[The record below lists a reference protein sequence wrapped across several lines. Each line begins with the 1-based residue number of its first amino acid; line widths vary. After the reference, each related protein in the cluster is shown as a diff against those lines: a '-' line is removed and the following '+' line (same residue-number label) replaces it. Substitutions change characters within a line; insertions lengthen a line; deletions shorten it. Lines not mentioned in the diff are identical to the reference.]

1 MPFNLKITFQMKNIL
16 TLLSLLFLVF
26 VGYAQES
33 YTLAKESVL
42 KINGSSTIH
51 DWTVTANSMKGSLN
65 MTSGTLKNLLF
76 QVEVAQIKSERGAA
90 MDKKMHA
97 ALKMEEHPEVSFKFQ
112 EIKKTTGSENTFQ
125 IHGLLNIA
133 GVEKAVDI
141 SSEFQEAGGNYLF
154 KGSKEIKLQD
164 YDMEP
169 PTAMFG
175 QIIVGDNVTIDFDL
189 VYTKG

>member
-1 MPFNLKITFQMKNIL
+1 MKNTLFI
-16 TLLSLLFLVF
+16 LLSFLVF
-26 VGYAQES
+26 AGYAQES
-33 YTLAKESVL
+33 YTLSKESVL

-51 DWTVTANSMKGSLN
+51 DWTVTANSMKGSMKVKAGAVN
-65 MTSGTLKNLLF
+65 NLLF

-112 EIKKTTGSENTFQ
+112 EIKKTTDSENTFQ
-125 IHGLLNIA
+125 INGMLNIA
-133 GVEKAVDI
+133 GVEKAVEI
-141 SSEFQEAGGNYLF
+141 TSEFQEVGGKYIF

-189 VYTKG
+189 VFAKG

>member
-1 MPFNLKITFQMKNIL
+1 MKNTL
-16 TLLSLLFLVF
+16 FVLLSFLCF
-26 VGYAQES
+26 AGYAQES
-33 YTLAKESVL
+33 YTLSKESVL

-51 DWTVTANSMKGSLN
+51 DWIVTANAMKGSMN
-65 MTSGTLKNLLF
+65 MESGVVGNMLF

-97 ALKMEEHPEVSFKFQ
+97 ALKMEEHPEVIFKLQ
-112 EIKKTTGSENTFQ
+112 EIKKISDSENTFQ
-125 IHGLLNIA
+125 LHGKLTIA

-141 SSEFQEAGGNYLF
+141 RSQFQEADGSYVF

-164 YDMEP
+164 YNMEP

-189 VYTKG
+189 VFTKG

>member
-1 MPFNLKITFQMKNIL
+1 MKNIL
-16 TLLSLLFLVF
+16 FILLSLLVF
-26 VGYAQES
+26 AGYAQES
-33 YTLAKESVL
+33 YTLSKESVL

-51 DWTVTANSMKGSLN
+51 DWTVTANSLQGSMK
-65 MTSGTLKNLLF
+65 MKDGTVKNLSL
-76 QVEVAQIKSERGAA
+76 QVGVSEIKSERGAA

-112 EIKKTTGSENTFQ
+112 EIKKNSESENAYE
-125 IHGLLNIA
+125 IHGMLNIA
-133 GVEKAVDI
+133 GVEKAVTI
-141 SSEFQEAGGNYLF
+141 ASELKEEGVNYIF

-164 YDMEP
+164 YNMEP

-189 VYTKG
+189 VFAKG

>member
-1 MPFNLKITFQMKNIL
+1 MKNR
-16 TLLSLLFLVF
+16 LSLIALLFLVF
-26 VGYAQES
+26 AGYAQES

-42 KINGSSTIH
+42 KINGSSSIH
-51 DWTVTANSMKGSLN
+51 DWTVTANSMKGSIKMDAGALI
-65 MTSGTLKNLLF
+65 NLLF

-112 EIKKTTGSENTFQ
+112 EIKKDAGMENSFH
-125 IHGLLNIA
+125 IVGMLSIA
-133 GVEKAVDI
+133 GAEKEVDI
-141 SSEFQEAGGNYLF
+141 TSKFEEVGGNYVF
-154 KGSKEIKLQD
+154 KGNKEIRLQD
-164 YDMEP
+164 FNMEP

-189 VYTKG
+189 VFTKG

>member
-1 MPFNLKITFQMKNIL
+1 MKNTLFIL
-16 TLLSLLFLVF
+16 FSFLVF
-26 VGYAQES
+26 ASYAQES
-33 YTLAKESVL
+33 FILSKESVL

-51 DWTVTANSMKGSLN
+51 DWTVTANSMKGSLK
-65 MTSGTLKNLLF
+65 MKDGTVKNLMF

-97 ALKMEEHPEVSFKFQ
+97 ALKMEEHPEVSFKIQ
-112 EIKKTTGSENTFQ
+112 EIKQTPDSENTFQ
-125 IHGLLNIA
+125 IHGVLTIA

-141 SSEFQEAGGNYLF
+141 TTEFQESGGNYLF

-164 YDMEP
+164 YDMKP

-175 QIIVGDNVTIDFDL
+175 QIIVGDNVTIDFYL
-189 VYTKG
+189 VYAQELGL

>member
-1 MPFNLKITFQMKNIL
+1 MKRII
-16 TLLSLLFLVF
+16 TLLSLLLLVY

-33 YTLAKESVL
+33 YSLTKASVL

-51 DWTVTANSMKGSLN
+51 DWTVTSNSMEGSMSMN
-65 MTSGTLKNLLF
+65 DGTLKDLLF

-97 ALKMEEHPEVSFKFQ
+97 ALKMEEHPNVTFKLQ
-112 EIKKTTGSENTFQ
+112 EIKKSTSSENTFQ
-125 IHGLLNIA
+125 IHGMLTIA
-133 GVEKAVDI
+133 GAEQAVDI
-141 SSEFQEAGGNYLF
+141 TSEFQESGGNYVF

-164 YDMEP
+164 YGMEP

-189 VYTKG
+189 VFAKG

>member
-1 MPFNLKITFQMKNIL
+1 MKNTLFI
-16 TLLSLLFLVF
+16 LLSFLVLA
-26 VGYAQES
+26 GYAQES
-33 YTLAKESVL
+33 YTLSKESVL
-42 KINGSSTIH
+42 KINGSSTIL
-51 DWTVTANSMKGSLN
+51 DWTVTANSMKGSMKVKAGVVN
-65 MTSGTLKNLLF
+65 NLLF

-112 EIKKTTGSENTFQ
+112 EIKKTADSENTFK
-125 IHGLLNIA
+125 IHGMLNIA
-133 GVEKAVDI
+133 GVEKAVEI
-141 SSEFQEAGGNYLF
+141 TSEFQEVGGKYML

-189 VYTKG
+189 VFAKG

>member
-1 MPFNLKITFQMKNIL
+1 MKNIL

-26 VGYAQES
+26 IGYAQES
-33 YTLAKESVL
+33 YTLSKESVL

-51 DWTVTANSMKGSLN
+51 DWTVTANSMKGSMN
-65 MTSGTLKNLLF
+65 MNANTIKNLLF

-97 ALKMEEHPEVSFKFQ
+97 ALKMEDHPEVSFKLQ
-112 EIKKTTGSENTFQ
+112 EIKKTAGSENTFQ
-125 IHGLLNIA
+125 INGMLNIA
-133 GVEKAVDI
+133 GVEKAVAI
-141 SSEFQEAGGNYLF
+141 TSEYQEAGGNYVF

>member
-1 MPFNLKITFQMKNIL
+1 M
-16 TLLSLLFLVF
+16 SFLVLA
-26 VGYAQES
+26 GYAQES
-33 YTLAKESVL
+33 YTLSKESVL

-51 DWTVTANSMKGSLN
+51 DWTVTANSLEGSLE
-65 MTSGTLKNLLF
+65 MKDGDVTNLSL
-76 QVEVAQIKSERGAA
+76 QVEVSEIKSERGAA

-97 ALKMEEHPEVSFKFQ
+97 ALKKEEHPQVSFKFK
-112 EIKKTTGSENTFQ
+112 EFKKNPESENAYG
-125 IHGLLNIA
+125 IHGMLNIA
-133 GVEKAVDI
+133 GVENAVTI
-141 SSEFQEAGGNYLF
+141 VSEIKEEGGNYIF